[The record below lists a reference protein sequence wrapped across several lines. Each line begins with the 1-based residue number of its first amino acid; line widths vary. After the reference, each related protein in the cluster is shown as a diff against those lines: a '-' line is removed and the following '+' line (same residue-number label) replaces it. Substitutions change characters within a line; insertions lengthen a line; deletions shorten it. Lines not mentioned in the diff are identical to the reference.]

1 MRLGAAAFA
10 AYRPDRLPSG
20 ALPMPT
26 AAAGASAPLP
36 LPPSLLPSP
45 LPPAVVGPLSL
56 DEIVALVRS
65 GANAEAVVRRWR
77 EDGARLLPGAAA
89 LLELHA
95 RGVPPAVL
103 DALIAARETALRID
117 ADSRQA
123 ALQARFD
130 AELAAERA
138 RPRVCPSPVWSPYPL
153 YPYGGW
159 RSPGGW
165 GGGVHWG
172 W

>member
-1 MRLGAAAFA
+1 
-10 AYRPDRLPSG
+10 
-20 ALPMPT
+20 MPT